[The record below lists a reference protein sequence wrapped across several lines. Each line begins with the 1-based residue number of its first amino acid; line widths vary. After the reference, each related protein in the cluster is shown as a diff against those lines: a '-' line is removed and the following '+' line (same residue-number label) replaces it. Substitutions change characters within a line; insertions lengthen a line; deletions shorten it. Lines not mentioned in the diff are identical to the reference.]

1 MPETAIGI
9 RKPQEYMF
17 RYKRSDRVQ
26 ELLLEEVSRI
36 IQHGL
41 KDPRIGFVTVTRIE
55 LSDNLKHAKV
65 HVSIM
70 GDEQQKEDSIEG
82 LNSAKGY
89 IRSCLGK
96 NLYLKYIPELIFKLD
111 ETAEHVQKISKII
124 HDWHHE

>member
-1 MPETAIGI
+1 
-9 RKPQEYMF
+9 MF
-17 RYKRSDRVQ
+17 RYKRSQRVQ
-26 ELLLEEVSRI
+26 ELLLVEISKL

-41 KDPRIGFVTVTRIE
+41 KDPRIGFVTLTQIE

-70 GDEQQKEDSIEG
+70 GTEQQKEDSIEG

-96 NLYLKYIPELIFKLD
+96 NLHLKYIPEFDFKLD
-111 ETAEHVQKISKII
+111 ETAEHVEKITKII
-124 HDWHHE
+124 SGWHHE

>member
-1 MPETAIGI
+1 
-9 RKPQEYMF
+9 MF
-17 RYKRSDRVQ
+17 RFKRSQRVQ
-26 ELLLEEVSRI
+26 ELLHEEISKL

-65 HVSIM
+65 RVSVL
-70 GDEQQKEDSIEG
+70 GSDEEKEDSIEG

-96 NLYLKYIPELIFKLD
+96 NLYMKYTPELEFKLD
-111 ETAEHVQKISKII
+111 ESADHAEKITKII
-124 HDWHHE
+124 SDWNHE

>member
-1 MPETAIGI
+1 MEIS
-9 RKPQEYMF
+9 K
-17 RYKRSDRVQ
+17 
-26 ELLLEEVSRI
+26 L

-41 KDPRIGFVTVTRIE
+41 KDPRIGFVTLTRIE

-70 GDEQQKEDSIEG
+70 GTEQQKEDSIEG

-96 NLYLKYIPELIFKLD
+96 NLHLKYIPEFDFKLD
-111 ETAEHVQKISKII
+111 ETAEHVEKITKII
-124 HDWHHE
+124 SGWHHE

>member
-1 MPETAIGI
+1 
-9 RKPQEYMF
+9 MF
-17 RYKRSDRVQ
+17 RYKRSQRVQ
-26 ELLLEEVSRI
+26 ELLLEEISKL

-70 GDEQQKEDSIEG
+70 GSEQEKEDSIEG

-96 NLYLKYIPELIFKLD
+96 NLYLKHIPELYFRLD
-111 ETAEHVQKISKII
+111 ETAEHVGKITKII
-124 HDWHHE
+124 SGWHHE